1 MASVA
6 VGPVTMTPDALD
18 ALFADSPAGPIPS
31 GVGRGTA
38 IVAPGSAAAKPLA
51 ELTKA
56 FLWQGKVFDAERG
69 ELVNVISP
77 FSIRAIRASVYEGES
92 WIDGRPSIV
101 LDYSRSSLIAR
112 PIRDEIRMIGDG
124 EYLGIVILGKQKTPL
139 RFHLAF
145 PTPKPKED

>member
-6 VGPVTMTPDALD
+6 IGPVTMSPAALD
-18 ALFADSPAGPIPS
+18 ELFADSPPGPIPV
-31 GVGRGTA
+31 GIGRGTA
-38 IVAPGSAAAKPLA
+38 IVAPGSPAAKLLA

-92 WIDGRPSIV
+92 WIDGRPAIV
-101 LDYSRSSLIAR
+101 LDYSSSFALAR

-124 EYLGIVILGKQKTPL
+124 EYLGIVILGRQKTPL

-145 PTPKPKED
+145 SPPKSKED